1 MRSRGAR
8 KGHPLTNLRP
18 EVRDLLPQGPPPC
31 PRGALPSHWPPHPKH
46 APASPALEKV
56 TPGTPQGSGFTRH
69 FIGFSV
75 GIWMP
80 QLVMQLAGFSAPHP
94 VLGLRSG
101 AQLGAASPALHQ
113 LLLRPSYNWTPAPRL
128 PRQTPL
134 PPSEPGCPPWARSC
148 IGHSQAL
155 LRNGLPAQSPLA
167 VPPSQ
172 AASDSPQHSAE
183 LWLQPTAWY

>member
-1 MRSRGAR
+1 MRSSGAR

-18 EVRDLLPQGPPPC
+18 EVRDLLPQCPPPC
-31 PRGALPSHWPPHPKH
+31 PRGHCLPTGSPTPNTPLPHQPLRRSHHVRLRAVDSHGILLGFLW
-46 APASPALEKV
+46 V
-56 TPGTPQGSGFTRH
+56 SGC
-69 FIGFSV
+69 
-75 GIWMP
+75 
-80 QLVMQLAGFSAPHP
+80 LKLLAGFSAPHP
-94 VLGLRSG
+94 VPGLRSG
-101 AQLGAASPALHQ
+101 AWLGAASPALHQ

-155 LRNGLPAQSPLA
+155 LRNGLPAPSPLA

-183 LWLQPTAWY
+183 RWLQPTAWY